1 MSGPTLHELVRYA
14 ALALLGGLL
23 LLASIGWRQVQ
34 SARRTPYYLLR
45 REQMIG
51 GWRFVAAGLALGAAG
66 LAVLL
71 LGVPAVERAFP
82 PTPTVTATA
91 TITLTPTI
99 TQTPTITPTPTIS
112 PIPSDTPTPTVT
124 PTPLLPEAITIPRLA
139 TVTPNPEAAFSP
151 IVFSARLVYPPGEG
165 QTVFRNPRGHLYGI
179 FQYNNLDP
187 GVAWTALW
195 YQDGALICVETML
208 WEGPTGGYGF
218 TDCEQET
225 WRAGEVEVQ
234 LFVGETFKRGARFT
248 IEIDATATPTP

>member
-34 SARRTPYYLLR
+34 GARQMPYYLLR
-45 REQMIG
+45 REKILA
-51 GWRFVAAGLALGAAG
+51 GWKVVAAGLGLGAAG
-66 LAVLL
+66 LALL
-71 LGVPAVERAFP
+71 LFGVPAVETAFP
-82 PTPTVTATA
+82 PSPTVTPTP

-99 TQTPTITPTPTIS
+99 THTPTIS
-112 PIPSDTPTPTVT
+112 PTPSISPIPPDTPTPTVT
-124 PTPLLPEAITIPRLA
+124 PTPMLPEAITIPRLG
-139 TVTPNPEAAFSP
+139 TVTPNPEAAFGP
-151 IVFSARLVYPPGEG
+151 IVFSTRLVYPPGAGES
-165 QTVFRNPRGHLYGI
+165 VFRNPRGHLYGI

-195 YQDGALICVETML
+195 YQGGELICVETML

-234 LFVGETFKRGARFT
+234 MFVGEAFKRSARFT
-248 IEIDATATPTP
+248 VEIVSTATPTP